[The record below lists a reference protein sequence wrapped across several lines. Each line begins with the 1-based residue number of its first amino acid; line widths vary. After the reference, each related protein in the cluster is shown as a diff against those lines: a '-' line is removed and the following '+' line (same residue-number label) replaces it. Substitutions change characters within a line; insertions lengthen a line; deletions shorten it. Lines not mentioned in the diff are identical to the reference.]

1 MQLVLDWDG
10 TVTVR
15 DSLVAAIHALGDPS
29 VYDVGIEEFPSYGEA
44 LAAEIATLQVTA
56 EEAARWAVENV
67 EVSPGFHE
75 LVERYD
81 PVIVSS
87 GLPQLILPVLERE
100 GVERRGAL
108 ERRRGAT
115 GRLARDLPR
124 RGRLPDLRRQV
135 QAPFA
140 ARRAARS
147 SSSATAG
154 RTAAPRSPP
163 TASSRAPAS
172 PTTSTSRASSS
183 SATTRC
189 AMSLLRFPEPYDFE
203 LSTGRFRVVRHRP
216 GEPARRRRAA
226 PRDRRPRRAD
236 PRRARRRRGRAAR
249 RRDAP
254 GRRASCSAPSSSS
267 SRSTAGRS
275 SVSP

>member
-44 LAAEIATLQVTA
+44 LAAEIATLQVPA

-100 GVERRGAL
+100 GVDVEVRSNDAEVRPDGWRVIFRDEGVCEICGDKCKRRS
-108 ERRRGAT
+108 
-115 GRLARDLPR
+115 
-124 RGRLPDLRRQV
+124 LPD
-135 QAPFA
+135 
-140 ARRAARS
+140 
-147 SSSATAG
+147 G
-154 RTAAPRSPP
+154 SPLVFVGDGW
-163 TASSRAPAS
+163 SD
-172 PTTSTSRASSS
+172 
-183 SATTRC
+183 RC
-189 AMSLLRFPEPYDFE
+189 ASLAADRVFARTGLADYLDEQGVEFERYDTLRD
-203 LSTGRFRVVRHRP
+203 V
-216 GEPARRRRAA
+216 AA
-226 PRDRRPRRAD
+226 ALP
-236 PRRARRRRGRAAR
+236 
-249 RRDAP
+249 
-254 GRRASCSAPSSSS
+254 
-267 SRSTAGRS
+267 
-275 SVSP
+275 